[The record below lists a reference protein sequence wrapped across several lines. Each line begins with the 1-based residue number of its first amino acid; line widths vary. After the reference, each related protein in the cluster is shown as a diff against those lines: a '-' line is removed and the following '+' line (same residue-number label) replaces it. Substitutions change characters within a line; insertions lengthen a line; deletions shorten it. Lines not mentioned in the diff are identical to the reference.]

1 MTNPSGPNSQNVAPP
16 KPQNPMGLRR
26 WFWRRWFLN
35 ENLRGYFLLMP
46 TLLFVFV
53 MLMFA
58 LFTLVAQSFW
68 VNNPPGGIVQYTLE
82 NYSMLLTPRGEMY
95 RVLLGRSLWMSL
107 LMTISVILFTYPIA
121 YVLAF
126 HVHKHKVFW
135 LVTISIPFW
144 ISYLLRVFSWKVI
157 LQQDGII
164 NSVLL
169 GLGLINEPLDNLLH
183 NRTAVVITLTHA
195 WAAFAILPIYV
206 SLEKIDRTLLEAAS
220 DLGDSFMRRFW
231 RITLPLSMPGVLGA
245 VLLLFI
251 RNVGDYVT
259 PALVGGIS
267 GTMIGNLIVSLFTD
281 MDNEPLA
288 AAVSIVMM
296 VSLILVVCAFVLLI
310 GGRKRLKGVT

>member
-1 MTNPSGPNSQNVAPP
+1 MS
-16 KPQNPMGLRR
+16 LRR
-26 WFWRRWFLN
+26 RLWRLWFLN
-35 ENLRGYFLLMP
+35 ENLRGYFLLLP

-53 MLMFA
+53 MLMVA
-58 LFTLVAQSFW
+58 LVTLVVQSFW
-68 VNNPPGGIVQYTLE
+68 VNNLPGDAIQYTLE
-82 NYSMLLTPRGEMY
+82 NYSMLLTPHGEMY
-95 RVLLGRSLWMSL
+95 RVLLVRSLWLSL

-135 LVTISIPFW
+135 LIAISIPFW

-157 LQQDGII
+157 LQHDGVI
-164 NSVLL
+164 NSILL
-169 GLGLINEPLDNLLH
+169 GLGIINEPLDNLLH

-231 RITLPLSMPGVLGA
+231 RVTLPLSMPGVLGA

-259 PALVGGIS
+259 PALVGGVS
-267 GTMIGNLIVSLFTD
+267 GTMLGNLIVSLFTD

-296 VSLILVVCAFVLLI
+296 LALTLVVCVFVMII

>member
-1 MTNPSGPNSQNVAPP
+1 MTSSNQTIVQPPLDRAP
-16 KPQNPMGLRR
+16 MSLRR
-26 WFWRRWFLN
+26 RLWRLWFLN
-35 ENLRGYFLLMP
+35 ENLRGYFLLLP

-53 MLMFA
+53 MLMVA
-58 LFTLVAQSFW
+58 LVTLVVQSFW
-68 VNNPPGGIVQYTLE
+68 VNNPPGDAIQYTLE
-82 NYSMLLTPRGEMY
+82 NYSMLLTPHGEMY
-95 RVLLGRSLWMSL
+95 RVLLVRSLWLSL

-135 LVTISIPFW
+135 LIAISIPFW

-157 LQQDGII
+157 LQHDGVI
-164 NSVLL
+164 NSILL
-169 GLGLINEPLDNLLH
+169 GLGIINEPLDNLLH

-231 RITLPLSMPGVLGA
+231 RVTLPLSMPGVLGA

-259 PALVGGIS
+259 PALVGGVS
-267 GTMIGNLIVSLFTD
+267 GTMLGNLIVSLFTD

-296 VSLILVVCAFVLLI
+296 LALTLVVCVFVMII